1 MVDYRGPEVFR
12 GLAQRFNVHMFDRI
26 RKIEFKFNDPAKIQL
41 APAEMA
47 RLPQLETIS
56 IVNRRPTILLDANT
70 FEKFVPECRVASIDQ
85 NENQNENQIEINLNP
100 PSVFGC
106 STK

>member
-41 APAEMA
+41 TPAETA

-56 IVNRRPTILLDANT
+56 IVNRMPIIVAKLDANT

-85 NENQNENQIEINLNP
+85 NENQIEINLNP
-100 PSVFGC
+100 PSAFGC